1 MNKMKYS
8 AVLNEWNFK
17 YDSAERFGDSHFLY
31 IHNFM
36 NDQSQ
41 LLGIMVIPPFL
52 AEVNSRT

>member
-41 LLGIMVIPPFL
+41 LILP
-52 AEVNSRT
+52 T